1 MTLSKRKLAVG
12 IDLGTTY
19 SAISYYDPVKKVPVM
34 LPNSANQVTTPSV
47 VCITNGEILIGQQAK
62 LLQSQGETEAVAF
75 YKCMM
80 GNLDFS
86 VYLDGHAYNAEDL
99 SAIFLEHFVRDVAEA
114 NQIEIESAVITV
126 PAYFNHT
133 QRKATMNAGQRA
145 GLNVKKIVNEPTAAI
160 LAYGLTDSGA
170 EKNVLVYDLGGGTFD
185 ITIAR
190 LQGHNVDV
198 IATAGNH
205 DLGGKDW
212 DMEFRDHICRM
223 FYEKTGVDIAEDD
236 EEYYAELLV
245 QCESLKKKLTEVS
258 SSFINLKCGG
268 HRERIDFTRSEFDD
282 VTRDKLMITMD
293 LMEETLGEAGK
304 KLNRSFGY
312 SDIDEVVLVG
322 GSTLMPQV
330 YEYLTQR
337 ISARINRSVD
347 VNCIVSQGASIQ
359 AYICACEEQSFA
371 LPARI
376 ADVTA
381 HSLGII
387 TINDD
392 HTAYINTK
400 VIAQN
405 ATIPA
410 QDSQRLAIRNRG
422 ADTFIEVYLTQGETE
437 APEDCVILGK
447 YVIRGFGN
455 EASDRC
461 EVEMTYMYDEN
472 GIVNVSAVQC
482 SSGRLL
488 EVEVIEDI
496 GDLSWLSEPPKL
508 PAVRGCNV
516 CFVLDSSGSMCDDLG
531 TAADSAEAFMR
542 NLPGAQHRF
551 SVIAFADKVKEL
563 CAPTSDPA
571 CIQQAL
577 DVYRRDDSNAGVCT
591 RAKPMEYM
599 RNSNWFDAGRSNT
612 LVVLTDGAWS
622 NQSSELG
629 AAAVLKEK
637 GIRIHAIGISDA
649 DEIFL
654 KKLASEDGTALKTDV
669 NDLVDSFAGIAQA
682 VGAGDAG
689 DDTFMIMGK

>member
-1 MTLSKRKLAVG
+1 MSKRKLAVG

-19 SAISYYDPVKKVPVM
+19 SAISYYDPIKKTPVM

-62 LLQSQGETEAVAF
+62 LLQSQGETDAVAF

-86 VYLDGHAYNAEDL
+86 VYLDGRAYNAEDL

-114 NQIEIESAVITV
+114 NQIEVESAVITV

-160 LAYGLTDSGA
+160 LAYGLADSGA

-190 LQGHNVDV
+190 LHDRNVDV

-212 DMEFRDHICRM
+212 DMEFRDHICRA

-245 QCESLKKKLTEVS
+245 QCEGMKKKLTEVG

-268 HRERIDFTRSEFDD
+268 HRERIDFTRAEFDD

-293 LMEETLGEAGK
+293 LMEETLAEAGK

-330 YEYLTQR
+330 YEYLSQK
-337 ISARINRSVD
+337 ISAKINRSVD

-371 LPARI
+371 LPAKI

-410 QDSQRLAIRNRG
+410 KDSQRLAIRNRG

-447 YVIRGFGN
+447 YVIRGFQK

-472 GIVNVSAVQC
+472 GIVNVFAVQC
-482 SSGRLL
+482 SSGGELA
-488 EVEVIEDI
+488 VEVIEDI

-508 PAVRGCNV
+508 PVARGCNV
-516 CFVLDSSGSMCDDLG
+516 CFVLDSSGSMCSDLG
-531 TAADSAEAFMR
+531 TAADSAEAFMS
-542 NLPGAQHRF
+542 NLPGEQHRF

-563 CAPTSDPA
+563 CPSTSDLTRVRK
-571 CIQQAL
+571 AL
-577 DVYRRDDSNAGVCT
+577 QVYREDGSDAGICT
-591 RAKPMEYM
+591 GARPMEHM
-599 RNSNWFDAGRSNT
+599 RLSNWFDAERSNT

-622 NQSSELG
+622 RQSSEL
-629 AAAVLKEK
+629 AAAKELKEQ
-637 GIRIHAIGISDA
+637 GIRIHAIGIADA
-649 DEIFL
+649 DEAFL
-654 KKLASEDGTALKTDV
+654 KRLASEDGTALKTDV